1 MKRKISILLALLLA
15 FCLTAC
21 GDTESGGNPS
31 STPTSSQGKPDAEK
45 PKPEEKSPEIT
56 FQELT
61 VIDNDACTV
70 KITGIDPDDTW
81 GFTLKANLE
90 NKSKDKTYMFA
101 ALSAA
106 VNGVQSD
113 PLFAKEVAP
122 GKKAIEDIS
131 FMDSALQENEV
142 GEFTDIELT
151 IRVYDSNDWLAE
163 ETALETVHIYPYGE
177 DKASTF
183 TREPQPTDQV
193 LVDNEYATAIV
204 TGYTEDSIWGYTVNL
219 FFINKSDK
227 EVMFSV
233 NDASVNGYMADPFFA
248 MAVTAGKC
256 AFGSMSWSDSTLE
269 ENSIAEIE
277 EIEFTLRIY
286 DNNDW
291 LAEAFAEENITLN
304 P

>member
-1 MKRKISILLALLLA
+1 MNKKISFLLVLLLAL
-15 FCLTAC
+15 CLTAC
-21 GDTESGGNPS
+21 ASTESGGKVSNSPAG
-31 STPTSSQGKPDAEK
+31 SQGELDAEK

-56 FQELT
+56 FKELT
-61 VIDNDACTV
+61 MIDNEACIV
-70 KITGIDPDDTW
+70 KISDIDPDNMW

-90 NKSKDKTYMFA
+90 NKSQDKTYMFA
-101 ALSAA
+101 VQSAA

-122 GKKAIEDIS
+122 GKKANEDII
-131 FMDSALQENEV
+131 FMDSALQENEI
-142 GEFTDIELT
+142 GAFTDIELT

-163 ETALETVHIYPYGE
+163 EAALETVHIYPYGE

-183 TREPQPTDQV
+183 TRELQPTDQ
-193 LVDNEYATAIV
+193 LLIDNEYATAIV

-219 FFINKSDK
+219 FLVNKSDK

-233 NDASVNGYMADPFFA
+233 KDASVNGYMADPFFA
-248 MAVTAGKC
+248 KAVTAGKC

-291 LAEAFAEENITLN
+291 LAEAFAEENIILN

>member
-1 MKRKISILLALLLA
+1 MNKKISFLLALLLA
-15 FCLTAC
+15 LCLTAC
-21 GDTESGGNPS
+21 GGTESGGKAS
-31 STPTSSQGKPDAEK
+31 SSPAASQGALDPEK

-56 FQELT
+56 FKELT
-61 VIDNDACTV
+61 MIDNEACVV
-70 KITGIDPDDTW
+70 KITDINPDNMW

-101 ALSAA
+101 VQSAA

-122 GKKAIEDIS
+122 GKKANEDIS
-131 FMDSALQENEV
+131 FMDSALQENDV

-163 ETALETVHIYPYGE
+163 EAALETVHIYPYGE

-183 TREPQPTDQV
+183 TRESQPEDQI

-219 FFINKSDK
+219 FFVNKSDK

-248 MAVTAGKC
+248 TAVTPGKC
-256 AFGSMSWSDSTLE
+256 AFSSMSWSDSVLE
-269 ENSIAEIE
+269 ANSITEIE
-277 EIEFTLRIY
+277 KIEFMLRVY

-291 LAEAFAEENITLN
+291 MAEAFVEESITLN

>member
-21 GDTESGGNPS
+21 GDTESGGKPS
-31 STPTSSQGKPDAEK
+31 SAPTSSQGKPDAEK
-45 PKPEEKSPEIT
+45 PKPEEKGPEIT

-61 VIDNDACTV
+61 VIDNEACAV
-70 KITGIDPDDTW
+70 KITGIDPDNMW

-90 NKSKDKTYMFA
+90 NKSEDKTYMFS
-101 ALSAA
+101 LQSAA
-106 VNGVQSD
+106 VNGVQSE

-122 GKKAIEDIS
+122 GKKANEDIS
-131 FMDSALQENEV
+131 FMDSALEKN
-142 GEFTDIELT
+142 GIKDFTDIELT

-163 ETALETVHIYPYGE
+163 EAALETVHIYPYGE
-177 DKASTF
+177 DKASAF
-183 TREPQPTDQV
+183 TREPQPADQI

-219 FFINKSDK
+219 FLVNKSGK

-233 NDASVNGYMADPFFA
+233 KDASVNGYMADPFFA
-248 MAVTAGKC
+248 KAVTAGKC

-269 ENSIAEIE
+269 ENGITEIE

-286 DNNDW
+286 DNDDW
-291 LAEAFAEENITLN
+291 MADAFAEESITLK